1 MDIEI
6 INIKDSKIKFNIS
19 GIDVSLA
26 NALRRIIISDTP
38 TMAIEEVTFH
48 ENFSILDDEVLALRL
63 GLIPLKT
70 NLKNY
75 NLVSECS
82 CKEKGCKKCT
92 AVLSLDIKGPGMVY
106 SGELKS
112 TDPKITP
119 VYDSIPIVKL
129 TEDQGVKLEAKAQL
143 GTGKRHMKWQSGIAS
158 YEMKDD
164 GSFDFFIESFGQFEI
179 QDIVDAAFKVFSK
192 NIDDMKTALE

>member
-75 NLVSECS
+75 NLVSECN